1 MALGTF
7 TLSERAG
14 YMPSAPLF
22 IDVIDIVGDTAYPTG
37 GSAFD
42 AKYKALKK
50 QTRMILGVIGI
61 DAKGYTP
68 AYDSATG
75 KLKFYYSDL
84 NAVADGPDIEVPNTT
99 DLSGVT
105 FRVAVLQQ

>member
-22 IDVIDIVGDTAYPTG
+22 VDIIDIVGDSAYPTG

-42 AKYKALKK
+42 AKYKALKH
-50 QTRMILGVIGI
+50 QTRMILAVIPVDCRGFI
-61 DAKGYTP
+61 P

-75 KLKFYYSDL
+75 KLKFYYNDNN
-84 NAVADGPDIEVPNTT
+84 NAADSAGIEVPNAT
-99 DLSGVT
+99 DLSAIT
-105 FRVAVLQQ
+105 FRVGVIQN

>member
-7 TLSERAG
+7 TLSQRAG

-22 IDVIDIVGDTAYPTG
+22 HDIIDIVGDSAYPTG

-42 AKYKALKK
+42 AKYTALKK
-50 QTRMILGVIGI
+50 HTRTVMAVHAV
-61 DAKGYTP
+61 DCKGYIP

-75 KLKFYYSDL
+75 KLKFYYFNTDS
-84 NAVADGPDIEVPNTT
+84 ADGPAIEVPNAT
-99 DLSGVT
+99 DLSAVT
-105 FRVAVLQQ
+105 FRIDVLTQ

>member
-7 TLSERAG
+7 TLSQRAG

-22 IDVIDIVGDTAYPTG
+22 HDIIDIVGDSSYPTG

-42 AKYKALKK
+42 AKYTALKK
-50 QTRMILGVIGI
+50 HTRTVMAVHAV
-61 DAKGYTP
+61 DCKGYTP
-68 AYDSATG
+68 AYDSSTG
-75 KLKFYYSDL
+75 KLKFYYSDNN
-84 NAVADGPDIEVPNTT
+84 NASDGPAIEVPNTT

-105 FRVAVLQQ
+105 FRIDVLTQ

>member
-22 IDVIDIVGDTAYPTG
+22 VDIIDIVGDSAYPTG

-42 AKYKALKK
+42 AKYKALKH

-75 KLKFYYSDL
+75 KLKFYYV
-84 NAVADGPDIEVPNTT
+84 NADAADGPQIEVPNAT
-99 DLSGVT
+99 DLSAIT
-105 FRVAVLQQ
+105 FRVGVIQN